1 MKKVIYCL
9 TMLLM
14 MPVMLLFSGCGKIVY
29 KIDDS
34 NFECV
39 VAYNSE
45 ISFDGLNIIVQDG
58 DKQTPVAVTPDMI
71 VSCDDTTTVGNKKIT
86 IKYKEETLTVNFVVK
101 YKVDFVVDSQI
112 YETQY
117 VLTKDE
123 IIIPAQ
129 NPTLAEYDFVGWD
142 YDFDSQ
148 INDNVTINAQLTI
161 AGSGVPKLA
170 TYYSATYGDTLE
182 DVVLPANAKGN
193 WQFVESKTTSVGDAG
208 ENIFKA
214 RFIPQD
220 QNLVPGFE
228 QDVTIKVAKK
238 QLEFT
243 NVADQFSYD
252 GTEKNPTY
260 TLSVQDI
267 ETEYIKYYSG
277 EAIDAGEYEYEIDIV
292 DKNYKG
298 SYFGVL
304 KINAVAATITIDSK
318 TIKFTDECP
327 ELFDYTVYDK
337 DSNPLSK
344 YARFNG
350 YHNQQTRIST
360 RRQLRNWCRGF

>member
-14 MPVMLLFSGCGKIVY
+14 MPVMLLFSGCGKITY

-34 NFECV
+34 SFESV
-39 VAYNSE
+39 VAYNSA

-170 TYYSATYGDTLE
+170 TYYNATYGDTLE
-182 DVVLPANAKGN
+182 DVVLPTNAKGN
-193 WQFVESKTTSVGDAG
+193 WQFVESKTT
-208 ENIFKA
+208 I
-214 RFIPQD
+214 
-220 QNLVPGFE
+220 
-228 QDVTIKVAKK
+228 
-238 QLEFT
+238 
-243 NVADQFSYD
+243 
-252 GTEKNPTY
+252 
-260 TLSVQDI
+260 
-267 ETEYIKYYSG
+267 
-277 EAIDAGEYEYEIDIV
+277 
-292 DKNYKG
+292 
-298 SYFGVL
+298 
-304 KINAVAATITIDSK
+304 
-318 TIKFTDECP
+318 
-327 ELFDYTVYDK
+327 
-337 DSNPLSK
+337 
-344 YARFNG
+344 
-350 YHNQQTRIST
+350 
-360 RRQLRNWCRGF
+360 